1 MVAMRRVFAPC
12 VLMIGAA
19 LVAAPARAQRETHTV
34 TRPVTRESRP
44 VRVLRSWE
52 ETVKAAGRGEYTRRV
67 EVVFDYEKG
76 VARQNYYST
85 DGLLYDSR
93 EIKQN
98 MPAPSAEEIAE
109 AQDLILRDAEL
120 SRIVAR
126 RAAVFE
132 GGFILEEGRGFP
144 CGPGSRCL
152 QVQLLTPDHSGL
164 IRWTVVDLVKR
175 QIAYPV
181 FVPKGANP

>member
-1 MVAMRRVFAPC
+1 MRTVFGPC

-19 LVAAPARAQRETHTV
+19 LVAAPARAQRQTRTV
-34 TRPVTRESRP
+34 TRTVTRESRP
-44 VRVLRSWE
+44 VRLLRGWE
-52 ETVKAAGRGEYTRRV
+52 ETVKETGREYRRRV

-85 DGLLYDSR
+85 DGLLYGFR

-98 MPAPSAEEIAE
+98 MPAPSPEEIAE
-109 AQDLILRDAEL
+109 AQDLILRDPEL

-126 RAAVFE
+126 RSAVFE
-132 GGFILEEGRGFP
+132 GGFILEEGSGLP

-152 QVQLLTPDHSGL
+152 QIQLLTPDHSGL
-164 IRWTVVDLVKR
+164 IRWTVVDLVKLE
-175 QIAYPV
+175 IAYPV